1 MKKILAAALLAFGF
15 ATAAQAA
22 VPQPKILVIDRN
34 AILQFSKVGQDIS
47 RQMQALSNKA
57 RKDLDN
63 RARALQNEGQ
73 ALQQQIAILSAD
85 QKAAKVRAFEAKQ
98 KALQDDAQK
107 REQQIQ
113 GGFLQA
119 RTAVEKALGPIIQQ
133 IVQQRGANILLDKS
147 AVVFATDGSYDV
159 TPDAINRLN
168 QKLSSYKV
176 TLAAAPAPP
185 KK

>member
-1 MKKILAAALLAFGF
+1 MKKILAAALLVLGF
-15 ATAAQAA
+15 TAAAQAA

-47 RQMQALSNKA
+47 RQMQALSTQA
-57 RKDLDN
+57 RNDLDG

-73 ALQQQIAILSAD
+73 TLQQQVAILSAD

-98 KALQDDAQK
+98 KALQADAQK
-107 REQQIQ
+107 REQQVQ
-113 GGFLQA
+113 AAFLQA

-133 IVQQRGANILLDKS
+133 VVQQRGANMLLDKS

-168 QKLSSYKV
+168 QSLSSYKV
-176 TLAAAPAPP
+176 SLSGAPA

>member
-1 MKKILAAALLAFGF
+1 MKKFLAAALLVFGF
-15 ATAAQAA
+15 TAAAQAA

-47 RQMQALSNKA
+47 RQMQTLSTQA
-57 RKDLDN
+57 RNDLDG
-63 RARALQNEGQ
+63 RARALASEGQ
-73 ALQQQIAILSAD
+73 ALQQQVAILSAD
-85 QKAAKVRAFEAKQ
+85 QKASKVRAFEAKQ
-98 KALQDDAQK
+98 KALQADAQK
-107 REQQIQ
+107 REQQMQ
-113 GGFLQA
+113 AAFLQA

-133 IVQQRGANILLDKS
+133 IVQQRGANMLLDKS

-168 QKLSSYKV
+168 QSLSSYKV
-176 TLAAAPAPP
+176 SLSAAPAP